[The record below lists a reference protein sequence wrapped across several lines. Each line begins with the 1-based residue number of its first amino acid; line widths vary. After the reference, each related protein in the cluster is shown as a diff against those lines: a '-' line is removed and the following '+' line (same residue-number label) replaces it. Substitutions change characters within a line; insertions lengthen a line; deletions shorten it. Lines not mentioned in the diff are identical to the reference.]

1 MMRWRYRNSAV
12 ANRHA
17 LHSDYYS
24 TTQKT
29 ANPLN
34 EWWTTATRAPKGRRV
49 GSLVGARIAHARGA
63 TAPTPAAS
71 CHEVRKPLRHKGFC
85 NARTIAPPFSARPP
99 ARCARGAMMRSNDL
113 RPRHDACEKIF
124 HRSLGSASR
133 EPKMPSTRANQ
144 LQVIRGDRP
153 LAMPFRALPMP
164 AAMVCRR
171 SKPMDRSS
179 DAELALEQCVHAL
192 RVGASA

>member
-34 EWWTTATRAPKGRRV
+34 EWWTAATRTPKARRF
-49 GSLVGARIAHARGA
+49 GSLVGVRVAHERGA
-63 TAPTPAAS
+63 MALTPAVS
-71 CHEVRKPLRHKGFC
+71 CHEVKKPLRHNGFC
-85 NARTIAPPFSARPP
+85 NAPIIAPPCCVRSPV
-99 ARCARGAMMRSNDL
+99 RCARGATTRSNDL
-113 RPRHDACEKIF
+113 RRRHGACENFF

-153 LAMPFRALPMP
+153 VRDAVSLAADAWPRWLPPLETDWRDPRCRAC
-164 AAMVCRR
+164 A
-171 SKPMDRSS
+171 
-179 DAELALEQCVHAL
+179 
-192 RVGASA
+192 